1 MERYL
6 GRYSDVIY
14 AALRVVSGFLFA
26 CNGAHH
32 LFWGAGQ
39 ADFSSPAEGLLAGI
53 IELGGG
59 SMIALGLKASIAAF
73 IASGEMAV
81 AYFKIHAPLGFL
93 PLLNSGELATLYCF
107 LFLYIAS
114 RGSSRFSIDATLA
127 RRGSRSPH

>member
-14 AALRVVSGFLFA
+14 AALRIVSGFLFA
-26 CNGAHH
+26 SHGAMR

-39 ADFSSPAEGLLAGI
+39 SELSQSLGLLAGI
-53 IELGGG
+53 IEFVGG
-59 SMIALGLKASIAAF
+59 SMIALGLIASIAAF

-81 AYFKIHAPLGFL
+81 AYFKAHAPLAFL
-93 PLLNSGELATLYCF
+93 PIMNFGDLAIMFCF
-107 LFLYIAS
+107 VFLYIAS
-114 RGSSRFSIDATLA
+114 RGAGRFSIDAILA

>member
-14 AALRVVSGFLFA
+14 AALRIVAGFLFA
-26 CNGAHH
+26 CHGAHR
-32 LFWGAGQ
+32 LFWGAG
-39 ADFSSPAEGLLAGI
+39 ASELSHSAGLVAGN
-53 IELGGG
+53 IELVGG

-81 AYFKIHAPLGFL
+81 AYFKAHAPLGLL
-93 PLLNSGELATLYCF
+93 PIMNDGELATLYCF

-114 RGSSRFSIDATLA
+114 HGSGRVSIDAILA